1 MEKVITIKSTEGLHA
16 RLANKL
22 VQVSNKYDVDV
33 HLAYEHV
40 KIDAKSIL
48 GLMSLAVPKGKNVK
62 VIANGE
68 DAEVV
73 IEEIEKI
80 LG

>member
-1 MEKVITIKSTEGLHA
+1 MEKTITIKSTEGLHA
-16 RLANKL
+16 QLAYKL
-22 VQVSNKYDVDV
+22 VQVSNKYEVDI

-48 GLMSLAVPKGKNVK
+48 GLMSLAVPHGKNVK
-62 VIANGE
+62 VIAQGE
-68 DAEVV
+68 DAEVA
-73 IEEIEKI
+73 IQEIEKI

>member
-1 MEKVITIKSTEGLHA
+1 MEREITIKSTEGLHA
-16 RLANKL
+16 QLASKL
-22 VQVSNKYDVDV
+22 VQVSNRYDVDL

-48 GLMSLAVPKGKNVK
+48 GLMSLAVPHGKNVR
-62 VIANGE
+62 VVANGE
-68 DAEVV
+68 EAELA
-73 IEEIEKI
+73 ILEIEKI